1 MGDRAQVH
9 IKDEKVWLYTHW
21 GRSGLVEDVKR
32 ALAKRLRWN
41 DPEYLARIIFEEM
54 VGDQTGTETGFGIGC
69 AQHGD
74 VFDYVEINCENQTVS
89 IVKMEYNEEYDM
101 DLNNERQIISNVDI
115 CSFEEFVSRI
125 ELQKEEE

>member
-21 GRSGLVEDVKR
+21 GRLSLVEDVKR

-74 VFDYVEINCENQTVS
+74 VFDYIEINCENQTVS
-89 IVKMEYNEEYDM
+89 IVETKREMGGT
-101 DLNNERQIISNVDI
+101 DLLVTDT

-125 ELQKEEE
+125 ELQKEE

>member
-1 MGDRAQVH
+1 M
-9 IKDEKVWLYTHW
+9 
-21 GRSGLVEDVKR
+21 VEDVKR

-74 VFDYVEINCENQTVS
+74 VFDCVEIDCENQTVS
-89 IVKMEYNEEYDM
+89 IIEMDYNMENPG
-101 DLNNERQIISNVDI
+101 ISKKDT
-115 CSFEEFVSRI
+115 CSFEEFVSRT
-125 ELQKEEE
+125 EPKEEE

>member
-9 IKDEKVWLYTHW
+9 IKDVKVWLYTHW
-21 GRSGLVEDVKR
+21 GKSTLVEDVKR

-74 VFDYVEINCENQTVS
+74 VWDYIEINCKDQIVS
-89 IVKMEYNEEYDM
+89 IVETKYDSETNEINSIDA
-101 DLNNERQIISNVDI
+101 
-115 CSFEEFVSRI
+115 CSFEEFVSRT
-125 ELQKEEE
+125 ELQEEEE